1 MAVLRALAWESLI
14 ISVGGAFLWFWF
26 IRVVAFVGFRVK
38 VRAVVFVRE
47 GRYGC

>member
-14 ISVGGAFLWFWF
+14 INVGGAFLWFWF
-26 IRVVAFVGFRVK
+26 IRVFVGFRVK